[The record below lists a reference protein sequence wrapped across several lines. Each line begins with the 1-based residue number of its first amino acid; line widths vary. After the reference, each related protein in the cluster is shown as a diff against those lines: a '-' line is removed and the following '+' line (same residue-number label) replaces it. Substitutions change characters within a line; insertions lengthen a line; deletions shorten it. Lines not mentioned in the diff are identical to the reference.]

1 MKTIA
6 IYNGKGGSGKT
17 NLAVHAG
24 VVAAHTMRTG
34 ILDLDADMKYAYEWA
49 VARGHQAPAV
59 QLSTAPKLAKDLA
72 DLAAAG
78 VELAILD
85 FPPNLSVAN
94 ATALSLADLIVIPVQ
109 PSAADLNGFLKAIKI
124 IQSSKRPFVFV
135 ISRASAGD
143 PDVGDTVTVLSQY
156 GEVCP
161 THIGDRKA
169 FKRSLS
175 VGMSVV
181 EFDSKSKAA
190 AESIAVCEWILKK
203 LTGAK

>member
-17 NLAVHAG
+17 NLAVHVG

-34 ILDLDADMKYAYEWA
+34 ILDLDADMQYAYEWA
-49 VARGHQAPAV
+49 IARDHQAPAV
-59 QLSTAPKLAKDLA
+59 QRSTAPKLAKDLA
-72 DLAAAG
+72 GLAEAG

-85 FPPNLSVAN
+85 FPPNLSTAN
-94 ATALSLADLIVIPVQ
+94 ATALALADLIVIPVQ
-109 PSAADLNGFLKAIKI
+109 PSSADLNGFHKAINI
-124 IQSSKRPFVFV
+124 IRSSKRPFVFV
-135 ISRASAGD
+135 ISRASPND
-143 PDVGDTVTVLSQY
+143 PDVGDTVTVLSHY

-175 VGMSVV
+175 VGMSVI

-190 AESIAVCEWILKK
+190 AESIAVCDWILTK
-203 LTGAK
+203 LKGEK